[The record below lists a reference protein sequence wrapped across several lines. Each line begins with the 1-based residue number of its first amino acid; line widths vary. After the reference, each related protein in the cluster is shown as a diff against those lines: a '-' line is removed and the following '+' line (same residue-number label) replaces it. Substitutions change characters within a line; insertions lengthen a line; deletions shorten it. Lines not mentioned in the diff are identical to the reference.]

1 MRGLW
6 SPRSLEPTVSGAHG
20 LWGPRS
26 LGPTV
31 VWAPDM
37 ELVAVRPIPV
47 TGIGTGIDMSSKNCF
62 LAGFLFF
69 DFLITTKI
77 RYVTDFLIG

>member
-47 TGIGTGIDMSSKNCF
+47 TGIGTGIDVSSKLLF
-62 LAGFLFF
+62 DGFLIFRLF
-69 DFLITTKI
+69 DYNKN
-77 RYVTDFLIG
+77 